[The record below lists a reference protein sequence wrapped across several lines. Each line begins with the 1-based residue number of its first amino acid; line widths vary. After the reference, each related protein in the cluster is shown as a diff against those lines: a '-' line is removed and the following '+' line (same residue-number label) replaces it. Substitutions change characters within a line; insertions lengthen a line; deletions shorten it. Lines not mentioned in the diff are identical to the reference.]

1 MMDAKQALDLIM
13 SYAKKEANRIDY
25 FNGQRECNE
34 ALEEAIQIL
43 EKELQKDGA

>member
-1 MMDAKQALDLIM
+1 MDTKQALDLII

-25 FNGQRECNE
+25 FNKQRECSE
-34 ALEEAIQIL
+34 TLEKAIQIL